1 MAHRRDGFLAGLT
14 GDKSFGDREQQ
25 LIEHEQIKG
34 SATPMNEIQD
44 DLSLPR
50 QFTEGNYKLKAV
62 YF

>member
-1 MAHRRDGFLAGLT
+1 
-14 GDKSFGDREQQ
+14 
-25 LIEHEQIKG
+25 
-34 SATPMNEIQD
+34 MNEIQD